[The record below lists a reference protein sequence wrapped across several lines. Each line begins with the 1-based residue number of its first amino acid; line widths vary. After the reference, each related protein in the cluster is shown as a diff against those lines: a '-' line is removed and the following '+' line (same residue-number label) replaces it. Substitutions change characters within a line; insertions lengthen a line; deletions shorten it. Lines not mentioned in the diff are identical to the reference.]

1 MAGSFKFK
9 VYGNMNFDG
18 FTLKLLTE
26 HRANSVPVQYTGILL
41 FSSTPPVGNPGNV
54 STVSAFNTLYD
65 FVFSSIP
72 KYSLLRFKLMSK
84 VFLILIVFL
93 SDSLMLEKLAPNGLD
108 ALLSFVVT
116 FVSFSNFKSLNTP
129 LLQNTL

>member
-1 MAGSFKFK
+1 
-9 VYGNMNFDG
+9 
-18 FTLKLLTE
+18 
-26 HRANSVPVQYTGILL
+26 
-41 FSSTPPVGNPGNV
+41 
-54 STVSAFNTLYD
+54 
-65 FVFSSIP
+65 
-72 KYSLLRFKLMSK
+72 MSK

-116 FVSFSNFKSLNTP
+116 FVSFSTFKSLNTP